1 MVSPK
6 QPNVIVFFTD
16 QQRHDTTGVHGCELG
31 LTPNFDRMAQE
42 GTHVAKSFTCQPVCA
57 PARACLQTGKYATQH
72 GVWRNG
78 YEPHRDLP
86 TLANYFNDAG
96 YHTGYIG
103 KWHLASTEHHGA
115 VPRELQG
122 GYQSWLG
129 ANLLEFVSDA
139 FDTHL
144 WDQDGVEHQLPGYRV
159 DAVTDAAIRHIH
171 KRSETKQPF
180 FLFVSHLE
188 PHHQN
193 SRDDYPAPR
202 GYEKNYST
210 AKIPPDLRIENS
222 TAVQHWPGYCGM
234 VKRLDESFGRMLD
247 AVESLGLTDDTIIL
261 FTSDHGN
268 HFKTRNQEYKRSC
281 HDASIRVPTAL
292 SGPGFEGGG
301 RINKLVSL
309 IDLPPTLLDAAGIAV
324 PERMEGQSI
333 IPLLQQ
339 PGSPWPEEVF
349 VQISESQ
356 TGRAVRTERWKY
368 AVKCP
373 DLDNDGNPV
382 SLPAAENYVDECLYD
397 LKADP
402 WEITNLVGYTSHA
415 DVVRVMRERLARR
428 MVEIGEVSP
437 VFIDAPEAAPYEHT
451 LKPEESY
458 A

>member
-31 LTPNFDRMAQE
+31 LTPNFDRMALE

-78 YEPHRDLP
+78 YEPNPDLP

-115 VPRELQG
+115 VPRDLQG

-144 WDQDGVEHQLPGYRV
+144 WDENGVEHQLPGYRV

-202 GYEKNYST
+202 GYEKDYST
-210 AKIPPDLRIENS
+210 SKIPPDLRIGNG

-309 IDLPPTLLDAAGIAV
+309 IDLPPTLLDAAGIEV
-324 PERMEGQSI
+324 PDRMEGRSVL
-333 IPLLQQ
+333 PLLQQ
-339 PGSPWPEEVF
+339 AGHPWPEEVF

-373 DLDNDGNPV
+373 DLDDDGNPI
-382 SLPAAENYVDECLYD
+382 SLPAAEQYVDECLYD

-402 WEITNLVGYTSHA
+402 WEITNLVGYTSHS
-415 DVVRVMRERLARR
+415 DVVRVMRERLVRR
-428 MVEIGEVSP
+428 MVEIGEPPP

-451 LKPEESY
+451 LKPEEAY